1 MSITKPGVTLL
12 KIFLQALISLIRQ
25 RLLCTQHTRRH
36 RAIAEQSGP
45 VLFGRCRQRY
55 CLAGIGDGIQPHQSV
70 QRQRAHMPD
79 ILLAQYIRG
88 AIRECD
94 LIDRLPATV
103 KLRHHTT
110 GIDGQQF
117 SHFAKCFHFV
127 GIKVAPQAQTGDH
140 QLPELLRRHIAIGMR
155 GDQLMQTFA
164 SGSLFQAAVQ
174 VIQVAGQH
182 PDRLCQHSDA
192 GKNRR
197 QSHGPLTAD
206 LLSGIGVV

>member
-1 MSITKPGVTLL
+1 MAPGTATDFFKLKLAGFQELAVLGVQRHRLPVQPHLKDHRAVSITKPGVTLL

-103 KLRHHTT
+103 KLRHHAT

-117 SHFAKCFHFV
+117 SHFAKCFHYC
-127 GIKVAPQAQTGDH
+127 
-140 QLPELLRRHIAIGMR
+140 RHK
-155 GDQLMQTFA
+155 
-164 SGSLFQAAVQ
+164 SCP
-174 VIQVAGQH
+174 AGT
-182 PDRLCQHSDA
+182 DR
-192 GKNRR
+192 
-197 QSHGPLTAD
+197 
-206 LLSGIGVV
+206 